1 MHQPARSAADFSAR
15 PAGIPG
21 QSSSTG
27 RRGFLRRSADGL
39 HAAALMYLFGRD
51 FYGGRSVAASE
62 KADLPRS
69 RRQYDLLPKQ
79 THFPAK
85 AKSVIHLCMQGGPSQ
100 VDLFDP
106 KPELTRR
113 HGQSVFKE
121 IAADLSSPEAA
132 GGLMGSPFKFAQ
144 HGQCGAWVSELMPH
158 VAREVDQLAIIRSMY
173 TTHQNHEPALYV
185 IQSGQQLPGL
195 PSLGSWVVYGM
206 GSENQSLPA
215 YVVLDDPQS
224 SLPVNTVQNWQ
235 SGYLPPQYQGTR
247 MRPTGSPVLNLQ
259 PEKEQPSEIV
269 QLSRQLL
276 SRLDRIHQTERTGHL
291 ELDARIAS
299 YELAARM
306 QLKASDALDLNQESK
321 HTLDSYGVGQDGTD
335 NYARRCVMARRLV
348 ERGVRFVQLYT
359 RGQMWDSHSN
369 IGTSLATACQHTDQP
384 VAALLKDLRERGL
397 LDETLVIWG
406 GEFGRLPIA
415 QMRPG
420 SDPKKAG
427 RDHGPTGFTVW
438 MAGGGVKPGVVYGS
452 TDDIGYRAVENR
464 VSVTDWHATILH
476 LLGMHH
482 EELYFERNGLEE
494 RLTGVESPRIVT
506 DILA

>member
-144 HGQCGAWVSELMPH
+144 HGQSGAWVSELMPH

-206 GSENQSLPA
+206 GSENRNLPGFVSIKPPVILGGARNYASAFLPA
-215 YVVLDDPQS
+215 HC
-224 SLPVNTVQNWQ
+224 
-235 SGYLPPQYQGTR
+235 QGTPIGTMSR
-247 MRPTGSPVLNLQ
+247 SMKEARVANLENANLSAAGQ
-259 PEKEQPSEIV
+259 REQ
-269 QLSRQLL
+269 
-276 SRLDRIHQTERTGHL
+276 L
-291 ELDARIAS
+291 ELVNRLNRLTLARREQDEALEGLIHAG
-299 YELAARM
+299 ELAFSM
-306 QLKASDALDLNQESK
+306 QQDLPALMDFSQESK
-321 HTLDSYGVGQDGTD
+321 STLEMYGIGADSSRTD
-335 NYARRCVMARRLV
+335 DFGRQCLLARRLA
-348 ERGVRFVQLYT
+348 ENGVRFIELT
-359 RGQMWDSHSN
+359 HDNWDHHGGVAKNMPLRCS
-369 IGTSLATACQHTDQP
+369 QVDQP
-384 VAALLKDLRERGL
+384 IAALLQDLSQRGL
-397 LDETLVIWG
+397 LDDTLVLWG
-406 GEFGRLPIA
+406 GEFGRTPD
-415 QMRPG
+415 
-420 SDPKKAG
+420 DPRGDG
-427 RDHGPTGFTVW
+427 RGHNKDGFTMW
-438 MAGGGVKPGVVYGS
+438 LAGGGVRGGMNWGATDEYG
-452 TDDIGYRAVENR
+452 YEAVEGR
-464 VSVTDWHATILH
+464 VHVHDLHATILH
-476 LLGMHH
+476 LM
-482 EELYFERNGLEE
+482 GLDHT
-494 RLTGVESPRIVT
+494 RLTFRYGGRDFRLT
-506 DILA
+506 DVFGNVVRPIIA